1 MKKNN
6 SSGNNLT
13 EKVPIKHFLLIMRTT
28 FILLFICVF
37 YTMAEVGYTQNA
49 RVTIN
54 KRNTTLKEVLNEI
67 ERQTDYL
74 FIYNNEVNTNEK
86 VSIRTKER
94 TVSEV
99 LNSLLKDKEMN
110 YSMEGNHIILS
121 KIENRNY
128 TEEGFIENITQQ
140 QKKQISGTVVD
151 EAGIPI
157 IGANIIEVG
166 TTNGSI
172 TDTDGNFTLNVEDG
186 AIIRISYI
194 GYLEQDIR
202 IGNQNNFKITLR
214 EDTQALEELVVVGY
228 GIQKKVNLTGSI
240 AVIDSESLEN
250 RSFTNAS
257 QALQGVKGLYVNQA
271 GGRPGADGAT
281 IRIRGV
287 GTIGGSGKLNPLVLV
302 DGIETTLMDVNPN
315 DIESISILKDAASAS
330 IYGSRAANGVILITT
345 KVGKTDK
352 PVINYNGYIGMQSST
367 ILPDP
372 VDDSATF
379 MEWYNKAMVNQGGI
393 PYYSNE
399 LIQEFRNNPT
409 SLLYPNT
416 NWMDVLFG
424 NAFIHEH
431 NLRLSGGTNTSKYNF
446 STSFM
451 DQDGVLKGMTGAK
464 KYSLNLRIQQDFS
477 ERFKVDVGL
486 IANRWDIEQPSEGIS
501 TAMNRIM
508 RMVPVQPVGR
518 MENGDW
524 PDSWVTTPGQNSFQ
538 NPLVLKE
545 DHYGKEQTNR
555 LLANLSAFLKITNN
569 LQYEARGSVNYR
581 NLLRKNFAP
590 VTWLHDVRTGNPT
603 RHPWSSTGVKTEYTS
618 NDERV
623 NFTHTLRYTG
633 VIKDIHNISLLA
645 GNSIEQ
651 YTSSSR
657 QAQKTGYPNKD
668 LDELE
673 VGTMDPTVAG
683 SSLEDALISYFG
695 RFQYDFKNKYL
706 FEANIRYDGSSRFA
720 AGNRWG
726 LFPSFSA
733 GWRISEEDFMGKA
746 SWIDELKFRGS
757 WGQIGN
763 QDIGRFQYV
772 NAISLG
778 YGYPF
783 GGKYDG
789 GGVAITQYRDPKIKW
804 ETTTMTNIGVDW
816 SFLRGK
822 ISGEFEY
829 FYKRTKDILRGIA
842 LPAQIGALAGPT
854 TNLAVVDNYGI
865 ELGLNYQAKIGK
877 DFSYQIGGN
886 FTYIKNNV
894 VDLDGETIISGG
906 RITKEGSPIDS
917 WYVLQTDGLFQSQEE
932 VDNYPTITN
941 RVGPG
946 DIKYVDRNNDGV
958 IDGEDRYIAGNT
970 FPTYT
975 YGFNIGFSYKSISL
989 STIWQGV
996 ADISVRPNLNMASPF
1011 NNGAGITKDWLTDS
1025 WTPENKDARL
1035 PRITARNQYTA
1046 ENFSDSDFWLEN
1058 ASYLRLKNIQLN
1070 YELSRSIFDKIGF
1083 ISRANVFVNAEN
1095 ILTFTNARLFDPER
1109 DIVATNIDQYPTV
1122 KTISLGLNITF

>member
-1 MKKNN
+1 
-6 SSGNNLT
+6 
-13 EKVPIKHFLLIMRTT
+13 
-28 FILLFICVF
+28 
-37 YTMAEVGYTQNA
+37 MAEVGYTQNA

-829 FYKRTKDILRGIA
+829 FSSASRMHS
-842 LPAQIGALAGPT
+842 LA
-854 TNLAVVDNYGI
+854 
-865 ELGLNYQAKIGK
+865 
-877 DFSYQIGGN
+877 
-886 FTYIKNNV
+886 KNPNQ
-894 VDLDGETIISGG
+894 
-906 RITKEGSPIDS
+906 KN
-917 WYVLQTDGLFQSQEE
+917 SQ
-932 VDNYPTITN
+932 
-941 RVGPG
+941 
-946 DIKYVDRNNDGV
+946 
-958 IDGEDRYIAGNT
+958 RYI
-970 FPTYT
+970 
-975 YGFNIGFSYKSISL
+975 GFL
-989 STIWQGV
+989 
-996 ADISVRPNLNMASPF
+996 L
-1011 NNGAGITKDWLTDS
+1011 
-1025 WTPENKDARL
+1025 
-1035 PRITARNQYTA
+1035 
-1046 ENFSDSDFWLEN
+1046 
-1058 ASYLRLKNIQLN
+1058 
-1070 YELSRSIFDKIGF
+1070 
-1083 ISRANVFVNAEN
+1083 
-1095 ILTFTNARLFDPER
+1095 
-1109 DIVATNIDQYPTV
+1109 
-1122 KTISLGLNITF
+1122 